1 MFRIATTARRVH
13 AVRRF
18 SDLAKSNVTESVS
31 NSGGSGGSSFF
42 QRLTAFTIGA
52 GIVSPFMYYFIYE
65 ELKGMII
72 IIYFFRI
79 NLIFKIFILLRI
91 KPITCY
97 SYTNIRKTYSRF
109 RNKKITHDF

>member
-1 MFRIATTARRVH
+1 MFRIATTARRAH

-52 GIVSPFMYYFIYE
+52 GIVSPLMYYFIYE
-65 ELKGMII
+65 ELKGMLII
-72 IIYFFRI
+72 IIFF
-79 NLIFKIFILLRI
+79 LRI
-91 KPITCY
+91 TSNFSKYLYYLESNQLLVTHIQTLEKRIQDLE
-97 SYTNIRKTYSRF
+97 T
-109 RNKKITHDF
+109 KK

>member
-1 MFRIATTARRVH
+1 MFRIATTARCAH

-52 GIVSPFMYYFIYE
+52 GIVSPLMYYFIYE
-65 ELKGMII
+65 ELKGMLII
-72 IIYFFRI
+72 IIIITFFVLH
-79 NLIFKIFILLRI
+79 LIFQYIY
-91 KPITCY
+91 IT
-97 SYTNIRKTYSRF
+97 
-109 RNKKITHDF
+109 

>member
-1 MFRIATTARRVH
+1 MFRIATTARRAH

-52 GIVSPFMYYFIYE
+52 GIVSPLMYYFIYE
-65 ELKGMII
+65 ELKGMLII
-72 IIYFFRI
+72 IIFFFLYYI
-79 NLIFKIFILLRI
+79 
-91 KPITCY
+91 
-97 SYTNIRKTYSRF
+97 
-109 RNKKITHDF
+109 